1 MNYSKHTYYAHSM
14 QIYDTD
20 REKSERGLLEHLG
33 FNILCP
39 NRDLKLGNDM
49 DAYLRIVA
57 KCKNVVCSEYSEF
70 IGKGV
75 YLELKWAMR
84 HDIPCY
90 VLRDEVLYIISEVD
104 IYNDA
109 DWQTTYGQITEV
121 IALDE
126 FVNDDVIM

>member
-14 QIYDTD
+14 QIYGSDH
-20 REKSERGLLEHLG
+20 EKLERGILEQLG

-49 DAYLRIVA
+49 DAYLKIVA

-75 YLELKWAMR
+75 YMELKWAMR
-84 HDIPCY
+84 HDILCY
-90 VLRDEVLYIISEVD
+90 VLRDHTLYHVVKLKIF
-104 IYNDA
+104 NDQ
-109 DWQTTYGQITEV
+109 DWQTTFGKIKEV
-121 IALDE
+121 RSILVAEKL
-126 FVNDDVIM
+126 V